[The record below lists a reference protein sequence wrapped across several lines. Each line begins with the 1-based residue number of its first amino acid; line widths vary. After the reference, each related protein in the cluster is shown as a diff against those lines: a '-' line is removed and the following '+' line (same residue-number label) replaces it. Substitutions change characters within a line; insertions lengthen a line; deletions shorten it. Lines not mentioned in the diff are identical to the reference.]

1 MHSRTLTL
9 IVLSLVFGLGAVFL
23 ANSWLSARLN
33 AAPNDNMQNVVVAT
47 TEIPFGQ
54 MIELQQVSVVR
65 MPKGTVP
72 EDAFDTNEKV
82 VGKIATFDILRGDIV
97 RGARLAEHLGG
108 STLASLIA
116 PQMRAISVRVD
127 DVVGVGGFLL
137 PGNRVDVLATKQ
149 VGNSNSEAKSE
160 TILEDLR
167 VLAVDQTAGTD
178 KTQPVVVRAVTL
190 EMTSAEAEVLV
201 KAQTEGKLQL
211 TLRNPLDNQ
220 KKPLPAPPVPALA
233 AVQPPAPA
241 PIAAKPV
248 VRRKTGGGGVTIIRG
263 TQVELAKTQL

>member
-1 MHSRTLTL
+1 MHSRTLVL
-9 IVLSLVFGLGAVFL
+9 IVLSLVFGLGAAFL

-33 AAPNDNMQNVVVAT
+33 ASSDDNLQGVVVAT
-47 TEIPFGQ
+47 TQIPFGQ
-54 MIELQQVSVVR
+54 MIDTQHVSVVR
-65 MPKGTVP
+65 MPKETVP
-72 EDAFDTNEKV
+72 DDAFDASEKV

-127 DVVGVGGFLL
+127 DVVGVAGFLL
-137 PGNRVDVLATKQ
+137 PGNRVDVLATKKI
-149 VGNSNSEAKSE
+149 GTSNEAESK

-190 EMTSAEAEVLV
+190 EMSSAEAEILV

-211 TLRNPLDNQ
+211 ALRNPLDNQ
-220 KKPLPAPPVPALA
+220 KKPVPEPPPA
-233 AVQPPAPA
+233 AVAAPA
-241 PIAAKPV
+241 PVATKRV
-248 VRRKTGGGGVTIIRG
+248 MSSGGGVTVIRG
-263 TQVELAKTQL
+263 TSTSVEPSKARL